1 METKVHHPTESNTEL
16 MNEINK
22 NLHKRGG
29 QKDIFTNSVPGFE
42 AADFRGLTYEEL
54 GFKDQ
59 SVREYKMERS
69 QREQDFVQNRY
80 MPTFE
85 PADFSGFTWK
95 EIYQMAEVAPS
106 KTTATN

>member
-1 METKVHHPTESNTEL
+1 MATKVHPTETTREL

-22 NLHKRGG
+22 NLHEMGG

-42 AADFRGLTYEEL
+42 AADLRGLTYEEL
-54 GFKDQ
+54 GLNYQ
-59 SVREYKMERS
+59 SVREYKMEKS
-69 QREQDFVQNRY
+69 QIEQDFVQNRY

-95 EIYQMAEVAPS
+95 EIYQMAGVAPS
-106 KTTATN
+106 KTPATN